1 MIKGILFGLLFGIF
15 TSFSQ
20 ANSDKKTINSPPFK
34 QGEWFQLRIHYGIFN
49 ASYAT
54 LSLERDTLKGRPVFH
69 AKAYGETTGIA
80 NWFFKVEDYYESYFD
95 EITNLPYKFIRDIN
109 EGGYTKK
116 IEIDFD
122 QGLNTAEVNNLKKNT
137 IQVFDTQPKVQD
149 LISCFYYLRTFILK
163 KILRLMKVLTL
174 TCFLIK
180 KTMCSN

>member
-122 QGLNTAEVNNLKKNT
+122 QGLYTAEVNNEMNESFTEKNKNMQQTELLELQRNIFVHISVLKT
-137 IQVFDTQPKVQD
+137 QWRIQMKARLPLEGQ
-149 LISCFYYLRTFILK
+149 ILTSK
-163 KILRLMKVLTL
+163 
-174 TCFLIK
+174 
-180 KTMCSN
+180 